1 MRLRPGTPCYLVGLA
16 EMTELI
22 GRVVEVESGPFT
34 MADKPDLFYRCSA
47 PWVRE
52 MFQGRDLI
60 APLRTLQPLR
70 PPRIALPG
78 TRRGEGCCGASVEGR
93 RPIVHPLG
101 IGP

>member
-34 MADKPDLFYRCSA
+34 MADEPGPFYRCSA

-78 TRRGEGCCGASVEGR
+78 TRTT
-93 RPIVHPLG
+93 
-101 IGP
+101 IGTSR